1 MNSVSG
7 KLPIKASGGVSNFS
21 EFRQM
26 IEAGATRV
34 GTSNALKI
42 FKKEQK

>member
-26 IEAGATRV
+26 IEAGLLEL
-34 GTSNALKI
+34 GHQKI
-42 FKKEQK
+42 KNF